1 MDDSSDSESVLVVS
15 SEPGGDGARVFT
27 VLGPEAG
34 ETFLLPSDLATE
46 ADLVRAME
54 GRSYR
59 LTMVGGGSR
68 IDEIRRFYFRK
79 APESG
84 EMAPVFPL

>member
-1 MDDSSDSESVLVVS
+1 MDHSSDSGSVLVVS

-34 ETFLLPSDLATE
+34 EPFLLPSDLATE
-46 ADLVRAME
+46 ADLGSARG
-54 GRSYR
+54 GRGYR

-68 IDEIRRFYFRK
+68 IDETRRFDFRK

-84 EMAPVFPL
+84 EMAPVLP

>member
-1 MDDSSDSESVLVVS
+1 MDHSSDSESVLVVS

-27 VLGPEAG
+27 VLEPEAG
-34 ETFLLPSDLATE
+34 EPFLLPSDLATE
-46 ADLVRAME
+46 ADLVRAM
-54 GRSYR
+54 GGWGYR

-68 IDEIRRFYFRK
+68 IDETRRFYFRK